1 MSKPNMSRLHNAID
15 LLGKLVAFDTTS
27 KNSNLGLIHFVRDYL
42 AQYGI
47 ESTLFHDETGEK
59 ANLLA
64 TIGPKDVPGIA
75 LSGHTDVV
83 PALEKSWISPAFS
96 LALLSER
103 AG

>member
-1 MSKPNMSRLHNAID
+1 MSKPNMSRLHHAID

-64 TIGPKDVPGIA
+64 TIGAYRCRARVGKQLDQPG
-75 LSGHTDVV
+75 V
-83 PALEKSWISPAFS
+83 
-96 LALLSER
+96 
-103 AG
+103 